1 MGKQEGSCRSQCR
14 RAQFCGSGE
23 SRCSRAAACPT
34 ARRGDLWQRRHLHAT
49 PSTPLPSFPFN
60 CGWICPGG
68 RRAFERLV
76 LNASFAASFVS
87 SLQGHF
93 AAQDGDGGVGD
104 GHGFPAIGSW
114 CHQRPGGVAPAP
126 GPELHCQG
134 KGPLPAPSKGAMTEP
149 TQCMAGRA
157 PVLSISQ
164 HLHQGHA
171 SWPASMAGDPP
182 CPVLLCPL
190 PAGLGLA
197 SNSWDSPRVMQ
208 RFENSS
214 FTMTAKYFQ
223 QPKPPSLED
232 RSERSVENESSQE
245 PEENLATRG
254 WQGTRGCHRPQGWQG
269 ESKMCPSPGPGV
281 NEPSTLTPPRED
293 VK

>member
-1 MGKQEGSCRSQCR
+1 MKSLFHQPFNGRDFNKAAAWCCTDVDRALGTGTGISPASLPLLHFLPQASCCRRQGAHLRPDLLLFGGDVGKQEGSCRSQCR

-76 LNASFAASFVS
+76 LNTSFAASFVS

-93 AAQDGDGGVGD
+93 AAQDGDGSVGD
-104 GHGFPAIGSW
+104 GHGFPAISSR
-114 CHQRPGGVAPAP
+114 CRQRPGGVAPAP
-126 GPELHCQG
+126 GAELHCQG
-134 KGPLPAPSKGAMTEP
+134 KGPLPTRSKGGMTEP

-171 SWPASMAGDPP
+171 SWPSSMAGDPP
-182 CPVLLCPL
+182 CPVLLYPL
-190 PAGLGLA
+190 SAGLGLA
-197 SNSWDSPRVMQ
+197 SNSWDSP
-208 RFENSS
+208 
-214 FTMTAKYFQ
+214 
-223 QPKPPSLED
+223 
-232 RSERSVENESSQE
+232 
-245 PEENLATRG
+245 
-254 WQGTRGCHRPQGWQG
+254 
-269 ESKMCPSPGPGV
+269 
-281 NEPSTLTPPRED
+281 
-293 VK
+293 